1 MIKSYTFLICAI
13 LAEALGTTTLKL
25 SEQFTK
31 PVPAYCNCFG
41 ICNSFLFTQLIFED
55 YPCWNSLRY
64 LGCGWYC
71 FNSNHRSDSFQT
83 NTRSTRPNR
92 ISTNHSWSDNY

>member
-13 LAEALGTTTLKL
+13 LAEALGTNYIKIIRTIHEACTC
-25 SEQFTK
+25 
-31 PVPAYCNCFG
+31 YCNCFG